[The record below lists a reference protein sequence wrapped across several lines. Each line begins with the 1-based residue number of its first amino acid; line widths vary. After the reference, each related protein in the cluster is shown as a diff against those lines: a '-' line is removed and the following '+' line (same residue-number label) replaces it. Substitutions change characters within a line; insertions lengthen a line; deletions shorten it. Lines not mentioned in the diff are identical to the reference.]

1 MLWPKK
7 NSYKEFDN
15 EKKFQR
21 LENSPTHPSPP
32 ITFLMVRPLGG
43 GMVEIMVSL
52 WLQAC
57 PSSLLPR
64 AWSRALIPF
73 PFPFERLPR
82 RLRRNIKSNKL
93 IHLEPY
99 DYRIYNVNIDLRH
112 QHGISLAE
120 SQTSPPGETSLAAR
134 S

>member
-1 MLWPKK
+1 
-7 NSYKEFDN
+7 
-15 EKKFQR
+15 
-21 LENSPTHPSPP
+21 
-32 ITFLMVRPLGG
+32 
-43 GMVEIMVSL
+43 MVETMAS
-52 WLQAC
+52 LQAF
-57 PSSLLPR
+57 PSFLLPR

-73 PFPFERLPR
+73 PFPFERLPC

-99 DYRIYNVNIDLRH
+99 DYRIYNINIDLRH

-120 SQTSPPGETSLAAR
+120 SQTSPLAKRPWRRGVR